1 MPLAGGPLW
10 FDRVEVLTAAGSKG
24 LLAARELPEDVAARL
39 RAPRTDIAGLSLDQP
54 RIMAVLNVTPDSF
67 SDGGDFVGG
76 AALAGAE
83 RLIGEGADLLD
94 IGGESTRPGAD
105 FVDAKAEVSRVLPV
119 IEALAG
125 KAVLSIDTRKA
136 DVAEA
141 ALGAGAKLF
150 NDVSALEFD
159 ERSAGV
165 AAESGAA
172 LCLMHSKG
180 DPKTMQKRADYAN
193 VLLEV
198 YDYLEARISVA
209 EAAGVPRARILVDPG
224 IGFGKTL
231 EHNLELIRGLSLFHG
246 LGCGILLGVSRK
258 RFIGTIGGAEDAKA
272 RGPGSIAIALE
283 GLRQGV
289 QMLRVHDMSETKQAV
304 ALWQAARPKL

>member
-1 MPLAGGPLW
+1 VRYYRPVVQCDALRTPGAVPLAGGPLW
-10 FDRVEVLTAAGSKG
+10 FDRAEVLTRDGSEGLIEAA
-24 LLAARELPEDVAARL
+24 DVPDAVLARL
-39 RAPRTDIAGLSLDQP
+39 SAPRGDVAGLSLDRP

-67 SDGGDFVGG
+67 SDGGDHAGE
-76 AALAGAE
+76 AALAGAA

-94 IGGESTRPGAD
+94 VGGESTRPGAD
-105 FVDAKAEVSRVLPV
+105 FVSSEEECARVLPV

-125 KAVLSIDTRKA
+125 QAVISIDTRKG

-141 ALGAGAKLF
+141 ALGAGAALF

-159 ERSAGV
+159 AKSAEV
-165 AAESGAA
+165 AAQSGAA

-180 DPKTMQKRADYAN
+180 DPKTMQARADYAH

-198 YDYLEARISVA
+198 YDYLEARIAVA
-209 EAAGVPRARILVDPG
+209 EAAGVPRARIPG

-231 EHNLELIRGLSLFHG
+231 EHNLALIRGLSLFHG

-258 RFIGTIGGAEDAKA
+258 RFIGTIGTRAVGGYGHGTEVFWYRWYSG
-272 RGPGSIAIALE
+272 RGE
-283 GLRQGV
+283 
-289 QMLRVHDMSETKQAV
+289 
-304 ALWQAARPKL
+304 